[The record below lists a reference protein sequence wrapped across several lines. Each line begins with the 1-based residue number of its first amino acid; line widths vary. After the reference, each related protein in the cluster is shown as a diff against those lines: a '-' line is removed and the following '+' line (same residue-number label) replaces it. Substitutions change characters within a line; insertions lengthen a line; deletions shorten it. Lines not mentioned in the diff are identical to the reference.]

1 MNETQTTD
9 FSDFFEAFDGSG
21 ASEQSGTENSEA
33 PQEAAGEPV
42 SEDNSSGTN
51 EQENE
56 NLPADDSQQPDSSDS
71 KGPNEQMFELKVN
84 KETRRVTLEQL
95 RDLAQKGADYDRVKE
110 KAQDSDR
117 VKAENQEL
125 VKFRDENKPVLDT
138 IARLASEAKVTPAD
152 FVRKLRMNLLKAG
165 GMSEEAAVERVGRED
180 AEAEAN
186 RLRSAAE
193 SADVSKSK
201 AARDLEEFRQKYPGV
216 TFTKEDLDA
225 LSPDFQNGMSLTEAY
240 QKRQAEALEKEN
252 RSLSQQLA
260 ELKEKLAA
268 ADKNARNRSNTPG
281 SAKDSGQKKTTQF
294 DDFWEAFGK

>member
-9 FSDFFEAFDGSG
+9 FSDFFEAFEGSHT
-21 ASEQSGTENSEA
+21 TEESADEA
-33 PQEAAGEPV
+33 HEAAGDDV
-42 SEDNSSGTN
+42 SEENAEGTN

-56 NLPADDSQQPDSSDS
+56 NLPVDENQQPDSSESEDT
-71 KGPNEQMFELKVN
+71 PEQTFEIKVN

-117 VKAENQEL
+117 VKAENLEL
-125 VKFRDENKPVLDT
+125 AKFRDENKQVIDT

-165 GMSEEAAVERVGRED
+165 GMSEEAAAERVGRED
-180 AEAEAN
+180 AEAEAS

-193 SADVSKSK
+193 SADISKSK

-240 QKRQAEALEKEN
+240 QKRQAEALEQEN
-252 RSLSQQLA
+252 RSLSKQLA

-268 ADKNARNRSNTPG
+268 AEKNARNRGSTPG
-281 SAKDSGQKKTTQF
+281 SVKDSGQKKTTQF